1 MFKQTKS
8 LSRVITVLS
17 LLLLVLSAVSFTS
30 IGQDDAM
37 EMASC
42 EGEALTDDSPVV
54 TLGAAVS
61 DTGKYAREGGDTRN
75 GYTIWLDWVND
86 EYGGINV
93 AGVCHRA
100 EIIFYD
106 DESDPDTVSVLTER
120 LIIEDEVDFILGPYS
135 SSLTQVAS
143 VITEREDIIMVEG
156 NGASETLFERGFQNL
171 FAVLTPAGS
180 YTRSGIELAAANGA
194 TTAVVAYEDTA
205 FPTSV
210 AEGAL
215 IWLEENGIEV
225 LAVETY
231 PLDVTD
237 VTAMFTR
244 FRDLDPDLFVGGGH
258 FNDAVLFLST
268 AEELGFSPDSFLITV
283 GPSNP
288 TFVEEM
294 GEDSNYVLGAS
305 QWESSLAYEDAY
317 FGSAGDYAVRYEEAF
332 GIAPSY
338 QAAESTATALVLHLA
353 IEAAAS
359 LETADVRQALLDMD
373 IVTFYGP
380 INFDETGKNVG
391 KPMVT
396 IQVQDGEIV
405 VVAPEDAA
413 VAEVIYPAPAWDER

>member
-1 MFKQTKS
+1 MKRMSVF
-8 LSRVITVLS
+8 
-17 LLLLVLSAVSFTS
+17 LLAAALLAVGLVTAA
-30 IGQDDAM
+30 QDDMM
-37 EMASC
+37 EMATC
-42 EGEALTDDSPVV
+42 GGEALTEDSPVI
-54 TLGAAVS
+54 TFGAAVS

-75 GYTIWLDWVND
+75 GYTLWLEWVNE

-93 AGVCHRA
+93 DGVCHRA

-156 NGASETLFERGFQNL
+156 NGAAESLFERGFQNL
-171 FAVLTPAGS
+171 FAVLTPAS
-180 YTRSGIELAAANGA
+180 AYTKSGIELAAANGA
-194 TTAVVAYEDTA
+194 QTAVIAYEDTA

-210 AEGAL
+210 AEGAER
-215 IWLEENGIEV
+215 WLEENGIEL
-225 LAVETY
+225 LAVESY
-231 PLDVTD
+231 PLNVAD

-244 FRDLDPDLFVGGGH
+244 FRELDPDLFVGGGH
-258 FNDAVLFLST
+258 FNDAVLFVNT
-268 AEELGFSPDSFLITV
+268 AKELGFNPDAMLITV

-294 GEDSNYVLGAS
+294 GADSNFVLGAS
-305 QWESSLAYEDAY
+305 QWERTLNYEDTY
-317 FGSAGDYAVRYEEAF
+317 FGTAEDYAVRYEERF
-332 GIAPSY
+332 GISPSY

-353 IEAAAS
+353 IEDANS
-359 LETADVRQALLDMD
+359 LETADVRQALRDMD
-373 IVTFYGP
+373 ITTYYGP

-396 IQVQDGEIV
+396 IQIQNGEIN
-405 VVAPEDAA
+405 VVAPAEGA
-413 VAEVIYPAPAWDER
+413 VAEVIYPMPAWADR